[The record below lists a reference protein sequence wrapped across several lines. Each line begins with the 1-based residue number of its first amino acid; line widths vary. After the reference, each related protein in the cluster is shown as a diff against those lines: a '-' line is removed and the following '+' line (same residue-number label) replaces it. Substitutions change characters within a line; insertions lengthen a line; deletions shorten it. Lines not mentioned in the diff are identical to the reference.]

1 MISLIATTKNN
12 VNVMGFLKF
21 FANNM
26 PTGNAIPNVF
36 IPGTDN
42 VVQEDTDF
50 NV

>member
-1 MISLIATTKNN
+1 MN
-12 VNVMGFLKF
+12 LKF
-21 FANNM
+21 FAINM

-42 VVQEDTDF
+42 VVQEETDF